1 MCARQIGIQS
11 YCPAKKRDDVL
22 IWNAAH
28 LLQSVKCGHEGPSAF
43 RVFVY
48 GRQAFLLSL
57 FVVTHMNQF
66 GALGEVLKGTVAIG
80 GAYCWNQVRG
90 GEALDEEAIASG
102 EFDAGEE
109 IRRRREVDA
118 TSFHE
123 MSNVTGRL
131 ALREATE
138 DFAAVEGSGL
148 RGGTGRQKKQDHSE
162 VASRS
167 FHGAKIL
174 DTERDA
180 AVPAEM
186 SRQKRNVG
194 GYVTSVLVPTE

>member
-11 YCPAKKRDDVL
+11 YCPAKNCDDVL

-28 LLQSVKCGHEGPSAF
+28 LLQGVKCGHEGPSAF

-66 GALGEVLKGTVAIG
+66 GALGEVLKETVAIG

-109 IRRRREVDA
+109 IRR
-118 TSFHE
+118 
-123 MSNVTGRL
+123 
-131 ALREATE
+131 LREG
-138 DFAAVEGSGL
+138 DG
-148 RGGTGRQKKQDHSE
+148 
-162 VASRS
+162 
-167 FHGAKIL
+167 
-174 DTERDA
+174 
-180 AVPAEM
+180 
-186 SRQKRNVG
+186 
-194 GYVTSVLVPTE
+194 